1 MQTNDIDSEYN
12 KYPASAR
19 VMTLVWIAFA
29 GGIGSVLRY
38 LLYTRIDQVHT
49 FSFPLGVMVVNIIG
63 SFLMGLL
70 AWSLV
75 THIQLAAEYRTAI
88 LVGLLGGFTTF
99 SAFSHDTLQMLLRGE
114 YVAVVLHIV
123 LSVLLC
129 IMAAG
134 AGLYIAKSF

>member
-1 MQTNDIDSEYN
+1 
-12 KYPASAR
+12 
-19 VMTLVWIAFA
+19 MTLAWIALG

-38 LLYTRIDQVHT
+38 VMHTRIDQMHAY
-49 FSFPLGVMVVNIIG
+49 SFPVGVLVVNIVG

-70 AWSLV
+70 AWSL
-75 THIQLAAEYRTAI
+75 TAHIELAQEHRAAI

-99 SAFSHDTLQMLLRGE
+99 SAFSHDTLHLFLRGE
-114 YVAVVLHIV
+114 YVAVIVHIV

-134 AGLYIAKSF
+134 AGLYIAKSL

>member
-1 MQTNDIDSEYN
+1 
-12 KYPASAR
+12 
-19 VMTLVWIAFA
+19 MTLAWIALG

-38 LLYTRIDQVHT
+38 IMYTRIDQMHVY
-49 FSFPLGVMVVNIIG
+49 SFPVGILVVNIVG

-70 AWSLV
+70 AWSLA
-75 THIQLAAEYRTAI
+75 THIQIAEEHRIAI

-99 SAFSHDTLQMLLRGE
+99 SAFSHDTLHLFLRGE
-114 YVAVVLHIV
+114 YLAVILHIV